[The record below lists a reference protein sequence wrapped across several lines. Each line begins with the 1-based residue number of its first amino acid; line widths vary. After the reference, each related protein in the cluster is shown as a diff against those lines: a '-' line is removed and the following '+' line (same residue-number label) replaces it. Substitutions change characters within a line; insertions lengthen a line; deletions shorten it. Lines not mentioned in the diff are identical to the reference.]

1 MRTIL
6 RAGLA
11 AAVLLSGVSLAQA
24 KVKIDID
31 LDHQTMHVDASG
43 KEFNWK
49 VSSGK
54 MGYET
59 PNGTYKVLWMDKDH
73 FSDTYDKAP
82 MPNAIFF
89 APGYAIHGASKSSWG
104 HPASHGCVRLPVGLS
119 AQLFEMVKK
128 QGAEI
133 TLTGGSQANAEVAEK
148 LKHRDDDVPP
158 PVDAAAQ
165 TPDGYAQGGYGYDEP
180 ARDDSYQPAPRQ
192 RQPAGEMSGY
202 SPVYGQV
209 Y

>member
-1 MRTIL
+1 MRSL
-6 RAGLA
+6 ARAAVA
-11 AAVLLSGVSLAQA
+11 AAALLSCASLAQA

-31 LDHQTMHVDASG
+31 LTAQTMHVEANG
-43 KEFNWK
+43 KQMNWK

-54 MGYET
+54 FGYET
-59 PNGTYKVLWMDKDH
+59 PAGAYKVLWMDKDH

-133 TLTGGSQANAEVAEK
+133 TLTGGSQANVDVAEK

-158 PVDAAAQ
+158 PVDARAGGA
-165 TPDGYAQGGYGYDEP
+165 PDDYAQGGYG
-180 ARDDSYQPAPRQ
+180 
-192 RQPAGEMSGY
+192 RQPDDGYVAAPASQRNLDGY

>member
-1 MRTIL
+1 MIRTL
-6 RAGLA
+6 ARAALA
-11 AAVLLSGVSLAQA
+11 ASLLASTASLALA
-24 KVKIDID
+24 KVKIDVD
-31 LDHQTMHVDASG
+31 LTSQTMHVEANG
-43 KEFNWK
+43 KSMNWK

-54 MGYET
+54 FGYET
-59 PNGTYKVLWMDKDH
+59 PAGAYKVLWMDKDH

-89 APGYAIHGASKSSWG
+89 APGYAIHGASKSAWG

-128 QGAEI
+128 PGAE
-133 TLTGGSQANAEVAEK
+133 LPLPRGAQAKADVAEK
-148 LKHRDDDVPP
+148 LKPRDDGVPP
-158 PVDAAAQ
+158 PVDARAGGSPDYVQ
-165 TPDGYAQGGYGYDEP
+165 DGYGRQPDDGYV
-180 ARDDSYQPAPRQ
+180 AAPAPQ
-192 RQPAGEMSGY
+192 RDLSGY

>member
-1 MRTIL
+1 MNRCFA
-6 RAGLA
+6 RVALA
-11 AAVLLSGVSLAQA
+11 AALLAGTASLAQA

-31 LDHQTMHVDASG
+31 LDHQTMHVESNG
-43 KEFNWK
+43 KDFNWK

-59 PNGTYKVLWMDKDH
+59 PNGSYKVLWMDKDH

-133 TLTGGSQANAEVAEK
+133 TLTGGSDANADVAEK
-148 LKHRDDDVPP
+148 LKHRDDNVPP
-158 PVDAAAQ
+158 PVDARAQ
-165 TPDGYAQGGYGYDEP
+165 SPDGYADPGYGYDRP
-180 ARDDSYQPAPRQ
+180 ARDDGYQPAPQ
-192 RQPAGEMSGY
+192 PQQPAMSGY